1 MCWVRKWQVGF
12 GRRQG
17 AKKAGQMGSV
27 AGVTLALW
35 LGTGCACL
43 FPRTQT
49 TTESRWS
56 SYADVAAAFDK
67 IFPYQ
72 TQTNDLKELGFHP
85 LVSPNVKLLTYVEVM
100 QYFMP
105 NQAITK
111 ADLNP
116 SVRACIE
123 AQERGQALV
132 VELSDLRTKRHG
144 NLLLDVLGFKRRTHE
159 TGWRFKGVILTTN
172 NTVVYKLS
180 SGDPTISNRQKR
192 IKPLGPLQEL
202 DSSVMSLAEQAY

>member
-1 MCWVRKWQVGF
+1 VGLI
-12 GRRQG
+12 
-17 AKKAGQMGSV
+17 AGLTV
-27 AGVTLALW
+27 VLW
-35 LGTGCACL
+35 LGAGCACM

-49 TTESRWS
+49 NTESKWS
-56 SYADVAAAFDK
+56 SYKEVAAEFDK
-67 IFPYQ
+67 IVPYQ
-72 TQTNDLKELGFHP
+72 THTVDLKELGFHP
-85 LVSPNVKLLTYVEVM
+85 LVSPNVKILTYVEVM

-123 AQERGQALV
+123 AQEHGQALV
-132 VELSDLRTKRHG
+132 VELSDIRTRRHG
-144 NLLLDVLGFKRRTHE
+144 NLFLDVLGFKRRTHE

-180 SGDPTISNRQKR
+180 SGDPAVSSRQKR

-202 DSSVMSLAEQAY
+202 DSSVMGIAEGAY